1 VLRGALRR
9 FSAIVAVS
17 VAAGAIVGG
26 LLALLLGLEIRR
38 ALAVGFYLCGVA
50 LCGLAF
56 LLSMRP
62 PVRGE
67 GSAGFIGIARW
78 AGGRVRWASREEQED
93 AINAPALMLTV
104 GVIVILCGVGVDNRH

>member
-1 VLRGALRR
+1 MLRGALRR
-9 FSAIVAVS
+9 FGAIVAIG

-26 LLALLLGLEIRR
+26 ILGLLLGLEIRR
-38 ALAVGFYLCGVA
+38 ALAVGFYLCGVG
-50 LCGLAF
+50 LCGIAL

-67 GSAGFIGIARW
+67 GAAGFIGLARW

-93 AINAPALMLTV
+93 AINAPAVLLAV
-104 GVIVILCGVGVDNRH
+104 GVIVILCGVAVDNRH